1 MSHSVSSIGSS
12 RLPRPQQSATESA
25 TQEALETPAVT
36 RQEALKGDRVAQRK
50 LAREQRANLTSKRLE
65 ESPPVASD
73 KNSRVNVF
81 A

>member
-1 MSHSVSSIGSS
+1 MSHSISSIGSAPV
-12 RLPRPQQSATESA
+12 PRPQSTVESA

-50 LAREQRANLTSKRLE
+50 LEREQRTRLTNE
-65 ESPPVASD
+65 TPGESSSGSIE
-73 KNSRVNVF
+73 KKSRVNVV